1 MEIQR
6 IIWLIYSLDIRLFF
20 ALQTQTEYDL
30 HRHGVSPVSF
40 CHSGLV
46 FLLSFRACFFTV
58 IPGLFFCCH
67 SGLDPESR
75 RLRNQY

>member
-46 FLLSFRACFFTV
+46 FLLSFRV
-58 IPGLFFCCH
+58 
-67 SGLDPESR
+67 
-75 RLRNQY
+75 

>member
-1 MEIQR
+1 MQK

-40 CHSGLV
+40 CYSGLV
-46 FLLSFRACFFTV
+46 
-58 IPGLFFCCH
+58 FFCCH
-67 SGLDPESR
+67 SGLDPESKW
-75 RLRNQY
+75 LRKHINLVY

>member
-1 MEIQR
+1 MQR

-20 ALQTQTEYDL
+20 ALQAQTEYDM

-46 FLLSFRACFFTV
+46 FFTV
-58 IPGLFFCCH
+58 ISGLFFCCH

>member
-1 MEIQR
+1 MQR

-40 CHSGLV
+40 CHSGL
-46 FLLSFRACFFTV
+46 
-58 IPGLFFCCH
+58 
-67 SGLDPESR
+67 DPESR